1 MLLNNLSINSSYNF
15 LADSFKLAP
24 ISLSANT
31 NILDNLLNINL
42 SASLD
47 PYWYRPYVNEA
58 GQQLEDRESQY
69 AWKHGSIGRITNATL
84 AMSTNLNPKA
94 RNKNTTSRE
103 KIGKSDLPEQEKE
116 FLLAHPDVYV
126 DFDIPWSMNISYN
139 LSYVRPIN
147 RSADVTQTINF
158 SGDVSISEKWK
169 VTYSSGYHFE
179 SGEFTQTNLG
189 ITRDIHCWTM
199 SVNWT
204 PFGRFQQFYFTINV
218 KSSLLQ
224 DLKLERRK
232 PFFDNL

>member
-1 MLLNNLSINSSYNF
+1 M
-15 LADSFKLAP
+15 DTVP
-24 ISLSANT
+24 
-31 NILDNLLNINL
+31 
-42 SASLD
+42 
-47 PYWYRPYVNEA
+47 
-58 GQQLEDRESQY
+58 
-69 AWKHGSIGRITNATL
+69 
-84 AMSTNLNPKA
+84 
-94 RNKNTTSRE
+94 
-103 KIGKSDLPEQEKE
+103 
-116 FLLAHPDVYV
+116 
-126 DFDIPWSMNISYN
+126 NISFEDTSVAFKYKSN
-139 LSYVRPIN
+139 VALRKANFIFSPIN